1 MREKS
6 IYINITLNIVRV
18 LLSVIFPLI
27 TFPYVS
33 RVLMA
38 DNLGKVNYAMS
49 VVNYFALIAAL
60 GVSTYGV
67 REGARL
73 RKNKSEFEVFANEI
87 FTVNVVTTLIS
98 YILLFITL
106 IVVRDFDN
114 YRLLILLQS
123 VSIILTTIGVDW
135 INSVFEDYLY
145 ITIRSFLIQIT
156 LLIIMF
162 CVIKRPEDYYK
173 YAFLTV
179 LSNGITCTLNFFY
192 TRKYCRVKIIKKCN
206 FAKHI
211 KGLAIFFANNLA
223 INVYLNADVTMLGLY
238 CNDYTVGIYAVAVK
252 VYNVL
257 KAVIAAMFT
266 ACIPRLSA
274 YYGEGREKEYKDL
287 LNDIISNCT
296 LLMIPMICG
305 LVILAKPIVLILSGP
320 GYVEAT
326 ASLRLICLGIVGAI
340 YGGIMTNCVNLPMK
354 REKYNLN
361 ATVLAALI
369 NVILNLFFIPL
380 FQEKGAAITT
390 VIAEFTV
397 LIYCVTTFKGL
408 KKLIYFKTMSRNI
421 LTGLVECV
429 IIICI
434 SRILNAYISNWLISM
449 LLLVVFS
456 VVTYIIL
463 LCITK
468 NPVINKIRNR
478 I

>member
-238 CNDYTVGIYAVAVK
+238 CNDCTVGIYAVAVK

-397 LIYCVTTFKGL
+397 LIYCVITFKGL

-468 NPVINKIRNR
+468 NPVMNKIRIR

>member
-6 IYINITLNIVRV
+6 IYTNIALNIVRV

-38 DNLGKVNYAMS
+38 DNLGKVNYALS
-49 VVNYFALIAAL
+49 IVNYFALIAAL

-73 RKNKSEFEVFANEI
+73 RKNKSEFEKLANEV
-87 FTVNVVTTLIS
+87 FTVNVITTIFS
-98 YILLFITL
+98 YILLFVTL
-106 IVVRDFDN
+106 IVVRDFEN

-123 VSIILTTIGVDW
+123 ISIILTTIGVDW

-145 ITIRSFLIQIT
+145 ITVRSFFIQIA

-162 CVIKRPEDYYK
+162 CVIKKPGDYYK
-173 YAFLTV
+173 YALLTV

-192 TRKYCRVKIIKKCN
+192 TRKYCKVKITRKCN

-211 KGLAIFFANNLA
+211 KGLGVFFANNLA
-223 INVYLNADVTMLGLY
+223 VNVYLNADMTMLGLY
-238 CNDYTVGIYAVAVK
+238 TNDYTVGIYSVAVK

-274 YYGEGREKEYKDL
+274 YYGEGKEKEYKDL
-287 LNDIISNCT
+287 LNNIISNCT
-296 LLMIPMICG
+296 LVMIPMICG
-305 LVILAKPIVLILSGP
+305 LIILAKPIVLALSGS

-326 ASLRLICLGIVGAI
+326 MSLQLISLGIVGAI
-340 YGGIMTNCVNLPMK
+340 YGGIMTNCINLPMK
-354 REKYNLN
+354 REKYNLH
-361 ATVLAALI
+361 ATMLAALT
-369 NVILNLFFIPL
+369 NVVLNLFFIPL
-380 FQEKGAAITT
+380 FHEKGAAITT
-390 VIAEFTV
+390 AVAEFTV
-397 LIYCVTTFKGL
+397 LIYCVLTFKGI
-408 KKLIYFKTMSRNI
+408 KKLINFKAISKNI
-421 LTGLVECV
+421 LTGLVECI

-434 SRILNAYISNWLISM
+434 SRILDMYISNWLINM
-449 LLLVVFS
+449 LFLVVSS
-456 VVTYIIL
+456 VVTYVIL
-463 LCITK
+463 LLITK

>member
-87 FTVNVVTTLIS
+87 FTVNVVTTFIS

-145 ITIRSFLIQIT
+145 ITIRSFLIQIA

-192 TRKYCRVKIIKKCN
+192 TRKYSRVKIIKKCN

-397 LIYCVTTFKGL
+397 LIYCVITFKGL

-468 NPVINKIRNR
+468 NAVINKIRNSV
-478 I
+478 

>member
-33 RVLMA
+33 RMLMA

-390 VIAEFTV
+390 VIAEFAV
-397 LIYCVTTFKGL
+397 LIYCVITFKGL
-408 KKLIYFKTMSRNI
+408 KKLIYFKTMSGNI
-421 LTGLVECV
+421 LTGLVEYV

-434 SRILNAYISNWLISM
+434 SRILNTYISNWLISM